1 MAANTFTVFENVFVN
16 PSQLSTVNLHF
27 GGNGGDTPARLTKP
41 VQLTPFYKRLTT
53 GVLLVAVLCL
63 LLQVGLGFAWPEPTA
78 AQINVNSALDYGWK
92 MGFGVVIGLL
102 TGKSVP

>member
-1 MAANTFTVFENVFVN
+1 MGTVASSVAANTFTVFENVFVN

-53 GVLLVAVLCL
+53 GVLLAL
-63 LLQVGLGFAWPEPTA
+63 LWQILSSAGFPN
-78 AQINVNSALDYGWK
+78 QFFNDS
-92 MGFGVVIGLL
+92 
-102 TGKSVP
+102 